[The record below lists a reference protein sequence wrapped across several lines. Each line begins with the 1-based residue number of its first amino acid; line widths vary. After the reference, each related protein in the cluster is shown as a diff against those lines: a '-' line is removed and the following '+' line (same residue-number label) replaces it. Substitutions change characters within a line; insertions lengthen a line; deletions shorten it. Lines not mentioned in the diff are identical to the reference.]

1 MKKEKIV
8 KEKMQRNERMSERD
22 GDGMKAVEWTADAAK
37 DKLVEDLGCE
47 IQKSK
52 PAFVLFIQR
61 WSQERYKGEL
71 RNSWLKAARKKEEN
85 VKDEQHFKL
94 MNQKSAST
102 FRIRFHDQKGI

>member
-1 MKKEKIV
+1 MSEWV
-8 KEKMQRNERMSERD
+8 KETAMEWKLLSEPL
-22 GDGMKAVEWTADAAK
+22 MPAK

-52 PAFVLFIQR
+52 PAFVFFIQR

-85 VKDEQHFKL
+85 VKAKQHFADGPKICKHL
-94 MNQKSAST
+94 
-102 FRIRFHDQKGI
+102 